1 MPIRSHTSPYAARK
15 RATAA
20 APRRTGA
27 GGTLLGVFI
36 GLVLGLGLAAAV
48 AFYVMK
54 SGNPYQTTPPS
65 REPAKEMAKSGK
77 TDSAA
82 SDKSRFD
89 FYKILPGAD
98 EPKVQAK
105 APERATQD
113 KATVE
118 RAAAP
123 PDKADKAAPKQEARA
138 APEAPV
144 RTAKAADRFWLQTGS
159 FAAEGDAEDLKARLA
174 MAGWEA
180 VVQSA
185 AVPDKGTR
193 YRVRLGPFD
202 NTDELNRIKG
212 ELGKRGFDAAVI
224 KY

>member
-1 MPIRSHTSPYAARK
+1 MTSRSQARRNASTV
-15 RATAA
+15 RAPAS
-20 APRRTGA
+20 RRAGA

-36 GLVLGLGLAAAV
+36 GIVLGLGLAAAV

-54 SGNPYQTTPPS
+54 AGNPYQAAPAS
-65 REPAKEMAKSGK
+65 REPARDSAKSGK
-77 TDSAA
+77 TESGAT
-82 SDKSRFD
+82 DKSRFD
-89 FYKILPGAD
+89 FYKILPGAE
-98 EPKVQAK
+98 EPKVQGRA
-105 APERATQD
+105 AERPD

-123 PDKADKAAPKQEARA
+123 PDRAEKAPVKQEARSEPEPA
-138 APEAPV
+138 ARA
-144 RTAKAADRFWLQTGS
+144 TKSTGKFWLQTGS
-159 FAAEGDAEDLKARLA
+159 FASESDAEDLKARLA
-174 MAGWEA
+174 LAGWEA

-185 AVPDKGTR
+185 SVADKGTR
-193 YRVRLGPFD
+193 YRVRLGPYD

>member
-1 MPIRSHTSPYAARK
+1 MTSRSHARRNASTV
-15 RATAA
+15 RAHAS
-20 APRRTGA
+20 RRAGA

-36 GLVLGLGLAAAV
+36 GIVLGLGLAAAV

-54 SGNPYQTTPPS
+54 AGNPYQAAPAS
-65 REPAKEMAKSGK
+65 REPAKDAAKSGK

-82 SDKSRFD
+82 TDKSRFD
-89 FYKILPGAD
+89 FYKILPGAE
-98 EPKVQAK
+98 EPKVQGK
-105 APERATQD
+105 VPERPTQD
-113 KATVE
+113 RATVE

-123 PDKADKAAPKQEARA
+123 PDKAEKAPSRQEARIE
-138 APEAPV
+138 PERA
-144 RTAKAADRFWLQTGS
+144 TKSAGKFWLQTGS
-159 FAAEGDAEDLKARLA
+159 FASESDAEDLKARLA

-185 AVPDKGTR
+185 AVADKGTR

-202 NTDELNRIKG
+202 NTDELNRVKG

>member
-1 MPIRSHTSPYAARK
+1 MPIRSHTGPYAAPK
-15 RATAA
+15 RASLT

-27 GGTLLGVFI
+27 GGMLIGVFI

-48 AFYVMK
+48 AYYVMK
-54 SGNPYQTTPPS
+54 SGNPYQTTPTS
-65 REPAKEMAKSGK
+65 RESAKELAKSGRS
-77 TDSAA
+77 DPAA

-89 FYKILPGAD
+89 FYKILPGAE

-123 PDKADKAAPKQEARA
+123 PDRADKAPPKQEARA
-138 APEAPV
+138 APEAPARV
-144 RTAKAADRFWLQTGS
+144 AKAADRFWLQTGS
-159 FAAEGDAEDLKARLA
+159 FAAETDAEDLKARLA

-202 NTDELNRIKG
+202 NTDELNRIKS
-212 ELGKRGFDAAVI
+212 ELAKRGFDAAVI
-224 KY
+224 KF

>member
-1 MPIRSHTSPYAARK
+1 MTSRSRSRSNGPSVRAR
-15 RATAA
+15 
-20 APRRTGA
+20 APRRAGA
-27 GGTLLGVFI
+27 GGTLIGVFI
-36 GLVLGLGLAAAV
+36 GIVLGLGLAAAV

-54 SGNPYQTTPPS
+54 SGNPYQAAPMS
-65 REPAKEMAKSGK
+65 REPVRDNAKSGK
-77 TDSAA
+77 PDSTAT
-82 SDKSRFD
+82 DKSRFD
-89 FYKILPGAD
+89 FYKILPGAE

-105 APERATQD
+105 AAERPTQD

-123 PDKADKAAPKQEARA
+123 PDRVEKAPARQEARA
-138 APEAPV
+138 EPES
-144 RTAKAADRFWLQTGS
+144 TARAAKPAGKFWLQTGS
-159 FAAEGDAEDLKARLA
+159 FASESDAEDLKARLA

-185 AVPDKGTR
+185 SVADKGTR

>member
-1 MPIRSHTSPYAARK
+1 MPIRSHTSPYAAPK
-15 RATAA
+15 RAPAT
-20 APRRTGA
+20 APRRAGA
-27 GGTLLGVFI
+27 GGMLIGVFI

-48 AFYVMK
+48 AYYVMK
-54 SGNPYQTTPPS
+54 SGNPYQTTPSS
-65 REPAKEMAKSGK
+65 REPAKELAKSGR
-77 TDSAA
+77 TDPSA

-89 FYKILPGAD
+89 FYKILPGAE

-113 KATVE
+113 RATVE

-123 PDKADKAAPKQEARA
+123 DKAEKAPAKQETRP
-138 APEAPV
+138 APEAPARV
-144 RTAKAADRFWLQTGS
+144 AKAADRFWLQTGS

-212 ELGKRGFDAAVI
+212 DLAKRGFDAAVI